1 MFGIII
7 SSIVGL
13 CGGYLYGLFF
23 VYQRERVLFTQQA
36 SILITFVTPI
46 VTRIVLFALICYYL
60 LITTRIHFI
69 LTLMCFIT
77 GFWSSILRK
86 KAISYGRL

>member
-1 MFGIII
+1 MFDNII

-23 VYQRERVLFTQQA
+23 VYQRKRVLFAQQA
-36 SILITFVTPI
+36 SILITFIIPVI
-46 VTRIVLFALICYYL
+46 TRIVLFGLICYYL

-69 LTLMCFIT
+69 LTLMCFVT

-86 KAISYGRL
+86 KATPHGRL